1 MADSKTRET
10 DLYAPLKT
18 YLEGQGYVVK
28 SEIGAADIVA
38 CRGDEDPVIVE
49 LKVSFSLTLFHQAVA
64 RQTVTDLVYA
74 AVERGSGQRFEKALK
89 DNTKLARR
97 LGLGLITV
105 RLRDD
110 FVEVH
115 CDPGPYRP
123 RQSKPRRA
131 RLLREF
137 ARRVG
142 DPNQG
147 GATRVGLVTAYRQD
161 ALRCVAHLAASGPL
175 KGAAVAQATG
185 VEKATRLMADDHY
198 GWFER
203 IETGVYAVTPK
214 GREALEAYAHAMP
227 GAD

>member
-1 MADSKTRET
+1 MTTSKTRET

-28 SEIGAADIVA
+28 AEIGAADIVA
-38 CRGDEDPVIVE
+38 CRGDEEPVIIE

-64 RQTVTDLVYA
+64 RQTLSDLVYV
-74 AVERGSGQRFEKALK
+74 AVEQGRGERFAKALK
-89 DNTKLARR
+89 DNIKLARR
-97 LGLGLITV
+97 LGLGLITA
-105 RLRDD
+105 RLRDG

-123 RQSKPRRA
+123 RQSKPKRA

-147 GATRVGLVTAYRQD
+147 GATRAGLVTAYRQD
-161 ALRCVAHLAASGPL
+161 ALRCAAHLAANGPL
-175 KGAAVAQATG
+175 KGAAVARATG

-203 IETGVYAVTPK
+203 IETGVYAITPK
-214 GREALEAYAHAMP
+214 GRAALEAYAHAAP
-227 GAD
+227 GA